1 MNFYAPDKFMPE
13 RWLEDARDDLSSP
26 FYNDNRDILQPFSV
40 GPRNCIGREL
50 AYSESRVILA
60 RVLWSFDLKFH
71 EKSGEWDKQRSYLLW
86 EKPPLICKL
95 KLSDKDIWRTA
106 HET

>member
-50 AYSESRVILA
+50 AYSESRVVLA
-60 RVLWSFDLKFH
+60 RVLWSFDLKLH